1 MAWDKEDFLNRMRA
15 GGEELAN
22 PDTSYDENRMD
33 MLPNE
38 QMAGG
43 GLAAIMKAIAA
54 SAPKEAPIDIPE
66 SKFKMGDKEYTM
78 PRLQIDPTMMAGLNI
93 IKEAPVAFNS
103 FKNASKPISTFGE
116 AIKPGDFSKM
126 REVAQEAER
135 SRIAKLAQQ
144 ASENQKMAVPVGK
157 PYTKDFQLV
166 GEPYGGP
173 YPAKIPP
180 QTDIVPSNAR
190 IPDAVLGPETTAP
203 INSYNISD
211 DLTKNV
217 SVNQLNPT
225 KLSNEEFVKRLQNG
239 TLESPEELIAR
250 QRQAVIDNNIS
261 PKPITIDPNNPLG
274 TQDQSRISKIYKWAK
289 ENPKT
294 AIAIGLGGI
303 IGADKL
309 TSGMGGSQSP
319 SIPTES
325 QLSSSGSENLQNDQ
339 PSQQLSDDKKDNS
352 NVQELNK
359 SSEVQP
365 IEQQPVEIP
374 NDTLSLGSDS
384 LLKRAMKQ
392 RDDSILVNQLIK
404 GASQIGGAIAGSKAG
419 DTSILDENIKNAD
432 RFVKDYQERIENQD
446 NDPNSTASQAMR
458 SMALKLGFKFGDNV
472 SAADIKKQIPQMTLF
487 KTAEDNR
494 AARQHDLNI
503 RRSDQEKAKIEK
515 NEAKIESR
523 IQDLR
528 KELNTGKLG
537 EAKASWLQAKR
548 GVQIIQ
554 DMSNNPSGY
563 KELSAFFANMKATQG
578 DDSVIREAEMR
589 LGLSIGS
596 LAQKAKRAFISAL
609 TGQLMTP
616 EQRKLLLDNAKM
628 LETSNYLN
636 YKTASEGLKE
646 QVDRLEKEKPGIT
659 KEIFGDSFIERQQP
673 TSSDVSATV
682 RLRRKKDGKEN
693 NVPSYVAE
701 QFLKSGEYE
710 RVK

>member
-180 QTDIVPSNAR
+180 QTDIVQSNAR

-203 INSYNISD
+203 INSYNISN

-274 TQDQSRISKIYKWAK
+274 SQDQSRISKIYKWAK

-294 AIAIGLGGI
+294 AIAMGLGGI
-303 IGADKL
+303 ISADKL

-325 QLSSSGSENLQNDQ
+325 QLSSSSSENLQNDQ

-352 NVQELNK
+352 NAQELNK

-374 NDTLSLGSDS
+374 IDTLSLGSDS

-419 DTSILDENIKNAD
+419 DTSILDENIKNSD

-446 NDPNSTASQAMR
+446 NDPNSAASQAMR
-458 SMALKLGFKFGDNV
+458 NMALKLGFKFGDNV

-503 RRSDQEKAKIEK
+503 RRSDKEQAKIEK
-515 NEAKIESR
+515 NEAKNVDWLFNAS
-523 IQDLR
+523 
-528 KELNTGKLG
+528 
-537 EAKASWLQAKR
+537 KASKDIVDNYTKAKGAADSVRNVTGSPAQQITALYGFVKGLDPTSAVREGEVGLARAIASLQGKAETMFNQVSKGGIIDQKTFNSLKDEIIRLEGVSEQTYNKRMSIFREQAKLR
-548 GVQIIQ
+548 GIPEEQFKAFDPYYGENKQSQSSVG
-554 DMSNNPSGY
+554 SSG
-563 KELSAFFANMKATQG
+563 
-578 DDSVIREAEMR
+578 
-589 LGLSIGS
+589 
-596 LAQKAKRAFISAL
+596 L
-609 TGQLMTP
+609 TP
-616 EQRKLLLDNAKM
+616 
-628 LETSNYLN
+628 
-636 YKTASEGLKE
+636 
-646 QVDRLEKEKPGIT
+646 
-659 KEIFGDSFIERQQP
+659 
-673 TSSDVSATV
+673 TV

-701 QFLKSGEYE
+701 KFLKSGEYE